1 VKTFG
6 YLVYALLQTALT
18 VWGVLAIYFSYLP
31 VPVRYGG
38 AGLFAV
44 VSIAALLMAR
54 PKLKGA
60 VIFWAMFAV
69 VLLGW
74 FSMKPSNHRDWQA
87 DNAVLPY
94 AEVNGDVITIH
105 NIRNFDYRTETDYA
119 TGYYDKSFNLTS
131 LNSFDV
137 FLCDWGLNAIVHT
150 MVSFG
155 FDDGSFLCISIYTRH
170 YNMA

>member
-1 VKTFG
+1 MKAIGKIAFVLFHIS
-6 YLVYALLQTALT
+6 LVA
-18 VWGVLAIYFSYLP
+18 WGCLAIYFSYLP
-31 VPVRYGG
+31 VPLRYGG

-44 VSIAALLMAR
+44 VSIAVLLLAR

-60 VIFWAMFAV
+60 VIFWAMFAL

-74 FSMKPSNHRDWQA
+74 FSMEPSKHRDWQA

-119 TGYYDKSFNLTS
+119 TGVL
-131 LNSFDV
+131 
-137 FLCDWGLNAIVHT
+137 
-150 MVSFG
+150 
-155 FDDGSFLCISIYTRH
+155 
-170 YNMA
+170 